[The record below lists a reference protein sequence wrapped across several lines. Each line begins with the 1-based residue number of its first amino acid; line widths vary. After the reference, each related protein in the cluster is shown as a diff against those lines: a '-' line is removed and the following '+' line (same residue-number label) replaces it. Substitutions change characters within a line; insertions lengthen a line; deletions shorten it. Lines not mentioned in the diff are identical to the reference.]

1 MIVLFYGGSMGIIE
15 NMLYE
20 ARPFIYGL
28 IGIYSFF
35 NFGNK
40 ILVVCG
46 IVLLGCSTLV
56 LSMRVNYRDRMQQ
69 AKAYNKSNT
78 AIK

>member
-1 MIVLFYGGSMGIIE
+1 MGIIE

-28 IGIYSFF
+28 IGVYSLFH
-35 NFGNK
+35 FGNK
-40 ILVVCG
+40 TLVVCG

-56 LSMRVNYRDRMQQ
+56 LSMRVSYRERMQQ
-69 AKAYNKSNT
+69 AKAHNKPRFSSSSN
-78 AIK
+78 K

>member
-1 MIVLFYGGSMGIIE
+1 MGIVE

-28 IGIYSFF
+28 IGIYSVFH
-35 NFGNK
+35 FGNK
-40 ILVVCG
+40 TLVVCG

-56 LSMRVNYRDRMQQ
+56 LSMRVNYRERMQQ
-69 AKAYNKSNT
+69 ARAHNNNKPST
-78 AIK
+78 ESLVIK